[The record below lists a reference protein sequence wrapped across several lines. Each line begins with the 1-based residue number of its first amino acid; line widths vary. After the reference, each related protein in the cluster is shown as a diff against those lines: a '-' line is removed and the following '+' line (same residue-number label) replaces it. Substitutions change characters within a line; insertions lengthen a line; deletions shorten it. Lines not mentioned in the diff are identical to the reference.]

1 MREEQRADED
11 GEDEEH
17 ERREAAPSVVG
28 DEFRHTRRF
37 PMASTTTTT
46 TTTTSTTTTTTT
58 TTIILERSRTC
69 QQSPRDDDKLRRQK
83 HQKLPVILL
92 PDAVANPVT
101 VMIELAHAPVARE
114 AMFRS
119 DRLEHRRL
127 AVHAFSV
134 DGSRIVATTVFF
146 ILRVFCLVSFWREK
160 PN

>member
-46 TTTTSTTTTTTT
+46 TNTTTA
-58 TTIILERSRTC
+58 TIILECSRTR

-146 ILRVFCLVSFWREK
+146 ILHVFCLVSFWREK

>member
-46 TTTTSTTTTTTT
+46 TTTA
-58 TTIILERSRTC
+58 IILERSRTR

-134 DGSRIVATTVFF
+134 DGRRIVATTVFF

>member
-46 TTTTSTTTTTTT
+46 ITTTTTTT
-58 TTIILERSRTC
+58 TTTAIILERSRTR

-134 DGSRIVATTVFF
+134 DGRRIVATTVFF

>member
-28 DEFRHTRRF
+28 DEFCHTRRF
-37 PMASTTTTT
+37 PMASTTTTA
-46 TTTTSTTTTTTT
+46 TTTTTTT
-58 TTIILERSRTC
+58 TTTAIILERSRTR

-134 DGSRIVATTVFF
+134 DGRRIVATTVFF

>member
-46 TTTTSTTTTTTT
+46 LLLLLPA
-58 TTIILERSRTC
+58 IILERSRTR

-134 DGSRIVATTVFF
+134 DGRRIVATTVFF

>member
-1 MREEQRADED
+1 MLEEQRADED

-37 PMASTTTTT
+37 PMASTTTTA
-46 TTTTSTTTTTTT
+46 TTTTTTT
-58 TTIILERSRTC
+58 TTTAIILERSRTR

-134 DGSRIVATTVFF
+134 DGRRIVATTVFF

>member
-17 ERREAAPSVVG
+17 ERCEAAPSVVG

-37 PMASTTTTT
+37 SMASTTTTT
-46 TTTTSTTTTTTT
+46 TNTTTA
-58 TTIILERSRTC
+58 TIILERSRTR

-134 DGSRIVATTVFF
+134 DGRRIVATTVFF

>member
-58 TTIILERSRTC
+58 TTIILERSRTR

-101 VMIELAHAPVARE
+101 VMIKLAHAPVARE

-146 ILRVFCLVSFWREK
+146 ILHVFCLVSFWREK

>member
-1 MREEQRADED
+1 
-11 GEDEEH
+11 
-17 ERREAAPSVVG
+17 
-28 DEFRHTRRF
+28 
-37 PMASTTTTT
+37 MASTT
-46 TTTTSTTTTTTT
+46 TTTTTTT
-58 TTIILERSRTC
+58 TTIILERSRTR

-146 ILRVFCLVSFWREK
+146 ILRVFCVVSFWREK